1 MAEHRDVYDVV
12 VIGGGPGGY
21 VAGIR
26 AGQLGLRA
34 AVVEKAELGGVCLNW
49 GCIPTKAL
57 LKNAEVVGYF
67 KDADTWGISFD
78 NLKVD
83 FGVAVKR
90 SRQVVKR
97 LTTGVAALLR
107 KHKVDVIRGE
117 ATLADRDTLRVK
129 GETEQTIRARNIV
142 IATGSRAKS
151 LPGLTI
157 DGQRVISSDH
167 AVVLG
172 EVPKSII
179 IMGAGAVGMEFAT
192 IFHAYGSAV
201 TVVEMLPNVLPLED
215 EEVSATLARS
225 FTRQGIKL
233 MTNTRV
239 EGVELAGDSI
249 HVRVSAGDKTDT
261 LTSDKVLVAIGR
273 APNSENLGLEQVG
286 VKTERGFIPV
296 DQMMQTNVEGIY
308 AIGDVVGPPL
318 LAHKAMHEGILVM
331 EHIAGQDPHPVNYA
345 NMPACTYCHP
355 EVASIGLTEK
365 AAREQGYELQIGKFP
380 FQANGRA
387 LGSGDYEGFVK
398 LLVDKKYGEI
408 LGCHIIGTGA
418 TEMIHEIA
426 LARTAE
432 LTPAE
437 IIATI
442 HAHPTLSEAVG
453 EVALG
458 TQGRMIHF

>member
-1 MAEHRDVYDVV
+1 MSEQVYDVII
-12 VIGGGPGGY
+12 IGGGPGGY

-34 AVVEKAELGGVCLNW
+34 ALVEREFLGGVCLNI

-57 LKNAEVVGYF
+57 LKNAEVVHYF
-67 KDADTWGISFD
+67 QDAATWGVSFD
-78 NLKVD
+78 NLQLD

-97 LTTGVAALLR
+97 LTTGVGALLR
-107 KHKVDVIRGE
+107 KNKVEVIIGE
-117 ATLADRDTLRVK
+117 ATLVDRDTIQVK
-129 GETEQTIRARNIV
+129 GETAQTIRARNIV
-142 IATGSRAKS
+142 IATGSRTKS
-151 LPGLTI
+151 LPGLAI
-157 DGQRVISSDH
+157 DGQRVISNRH
-167 AVVLG
+167 AVVLAQ
-172 EVPKSII
+172 VPKSII
-179 IMGAGAVGMEFAT
+179 IMGAGAVGVEFAT
-192 IFHAYGSAV
+192 IYHAYGSDV

-215 EEVSATLARS
+215 EDISTALARS
-225 FTRQGIKL
+225 LTKQGIKV

-239 EGVELAGDSI
+239 KGVDLDGEGV
-249 HVRVSAGDKTDT
+249 HVQVSAGEKPDT
-261 LTSDKVLVAIGR
+261 LTGDKVLVAIGR

-286 VKTERGFIPV
+286 VKTERGFIQV
-296 DQMMQTNVEGIY
+296 DKMLRTNVEGIY

-318 LAHKAMHEGILVM
+318 LAHKAMHEGIVAI

-345 NMPACTYCHP
+345 NIPACTYCHP

-365 AAREQGYELQIGKFP
+365 AAREQGYDLQIGRFP
-380 FQANGRA
+380 FQASGRA
-387 LGSGDYEGFVK
+387 LSAGDHEGFVK
-398 LLVDKKYGEI
+398 LLIDKKYGEV

-418 TEMIHEIA
+418 TEIIHEIA

-442 HAHPTLSEAVG
+442 HAHPTLSEAIS
-453 EVALG
+453 EAALG
-458 TQGRMIHF
+458 TMGRMIHF